1 MASGPQTRSR
11 PIVWVLRL
19 VALVAFMDLFMG
31 FPIISTYAR
40 SVGAAEAM
48 RGFIIGI
55 YSASNLVGNVG
66 AGFLLD
72 KISRKWLIVAGLLIT
87 AALLFAYGLV
97 DSPGRLLTL
106 RILHGLAAGILAPG
120 AFAMIADYTDDD
132 QHTRSMGLSGVLIAA
147 AAVVGP
153 LLSVGV
159 RDAADSFTAVFAV
172 SGVFMLVS
180 AVAFIAFIPNS
191 PPARSNA
198 APRGETLRLS
208 KRSLI
213 FRVYLGVLAMAFAF
227 GCLINLLP
235 VSLEDAGAAPRIA
248 GIAIAT
254 LSLAGMVIMA
264 SPMQRS
270 AGESSRAR
278 AIALGL
284 VLLVVSNIVLGLFGD
299 FLLMLAV
306 FPSMLIFGIGFGML
320 FPSLNASVA
329 ARTADGNRGA
339 AFGIFYAVYSLG
351 ASLGAYLPG
360 IAPAVGLDGVARF
373 YMPALILIVA
383 LLVST
388 RLRDLRG

>member
-40 SVGAAEAM
+40 SVGADEAM
-48 RGFIIGI
+48 RGFIVGI

-72 KISRKWLIVAGLLIT
+72 KASRKWLIVAGLLIT

-97 DSPGRLLTL
+97 DSPERLLTL

-147 AAVVGP
+147 AAVIGP

-172 SGVFMLVS
+172 SGAFMLLS
-180 AVAFIAFIPNS
+180 AVAFIAFIPNAA
-191 PPARSNA
+191 PTRSDST
-198 APRGETLRLS
+198 PRGETLRLS
-208 KRSLI
+208 KRI
-213 FRVYLGVLAMAFAF
+213 FMVRVYLGVLAMAFAF

-235 VSLEDAGAAPRIA
+235 IALEDTGAAPRIA

-264 SPMQRS
+264 SPLQRS
-270 AGESSRAR
+270 AGESARAR
-278 AIALGL
+278 AIASGL
-284 VLLVVSNIVLGLFGD
+284 VLLAVSNITLGLFGD
-299 FLLMLAV
+299 SALTLAV
-306 FPSMLIFGIGFGML
+306 FPAMLIFGVGFGML

-360 IAPAVGLDGVARF
+360 IAPTIGLDGVTRF
-373 YMPALILIVA
+373 YMPALILVVA

-388 RLRDLRG
+388 RFRDLRG

>member
-1 MASGPQTRSR
+1 MTPDPQTQSR

-40 SVGAAEAM
+40 SVGATEAT
-48 RGFIIGI
+48 RSFIVGI

-72 KISRKWLIVAGLLIT
+72 KVSRKWLVVTGLLLT

-97 DSPGRLLTL
+97 DSPERLLTL
-106 RILHGLAAGILAPG
+106 RILHGLTAGILAPG

-132 QHTRSMGLSGVLIAA
+132 QHTRSMGLSGALIAA
-147 AAVVGP
+147 AAVLGP
-153 LLSVGV
+153 LLSVGI
-159 RDAADSFTAVFAV
+159 RDAADSFIAVFTA
-172 SGVFMLVS
+172 SGIFMLLS
-180 AVAFIAFIPNS
+180 AVAFIAFVPSAAPTSANV
-191 PPARSNA
+191 

-208 KRSLI
+208 QNFFI
-213 FRVYLGVLAMAFAF
+213 IRVYLGVLAMAFAF

-235 VSLEDAGAAPRIA
+235 IALDDAGAAPRIA

-264 SPMQRS
+264 SPLQRS
-270 AGESSRAR
+270 IRESSRAR
-278 AIALGL
+278 AIVFGLALL
-284 VLLVVSNIVLGLFGD
+284 AISNIALGLFGD
-299 FLLMLAV
+299 SALMLAV

-329 ARTADGNRGA
+329 AQTADGNRGV
-339 AFGIFYAVYSLG
+339 AFGIFYAIYSLG
-351 ASLGAYLPG
+351 AFLGAYLPG
-360 IAPAVGLDGVARF
+360 IVPMFGVDGSARF
-373 YMPALILIVA
+373 YIPALILIAA
-383 LLVST
+383 LFVSA
-388 RLRDLRG
+388 RLRDLRR